1 MLDKLK
7 KALKITSSE
16 QDALLEELLLQSR
29 MVVERRLW
37 YSLEKKIYT
46 EVLNSDNQ
54 TSLFFLQA
62 PILDIIKITWGTVKK
77 LRKNA
82 LYLKK
87 PICKEITV
95 EYHGGFESLPQAI
108 ALAMV
113 NLAREMHNQLSSDGL
128 EIKSK
133 RISALSI
140 SYFTPEEVKKGSTVL
155 QETDLKTLL
164 APYKLLHCY
173 VI

>member
-29 MVVERRLW
+29 MIVERKLG

-62 PILDIIKITWGTVKK
+62 PILDIIKIT
-77 LRKNA
+77 
-82 LYLKK
+82 
-87 PICKEITV
+87 
-95 EYHGGFESLPQAI
+95 
-108 ALAMV
+108 
-113 NLAREMHNQLSSDGL
+113 
-128 EIKSK
+128 
-133 RISALSI
+133 
-140 SYFTPEEVKKGSTVL
+140 
-155 QETDLKTLL
+155 
-164 APYKLLHCY
+164 
-173 VI
+173 

>member
-29 MVVERRLW
+29 MIVERRLW

-95 EYHGGFESLPQAI
+95 EYLDRNWQKQTLILKDFPAQICQHELD
-108 ALAMV
+108 
-113 NLAREMHNQLSSDGL
+113 HL
-128 EIKSK
+128 EGIL
-133 RISALSI
+133 I
-140 SYFTPEEVKKGSTVL
+140 
-155 QETDLKTLL
+155 
-164 APYKLLHCY
+164 
-173 VI
+173 